1 VLLCR
6 YGERRFKLGEILFNM
21 EPEVVENVETK
32 FRRIVTPIPVPE
44 SLPIIKKLQ
53 QYEPLSMGGQPL
65 VVWDRSPQGGL

>member
-1 VLLCR
+1 VGPLWLIR
-6 YGERRFKLGEILFNM
+6 
-21 EPEVVENVETK
+21 PEVVENVETK